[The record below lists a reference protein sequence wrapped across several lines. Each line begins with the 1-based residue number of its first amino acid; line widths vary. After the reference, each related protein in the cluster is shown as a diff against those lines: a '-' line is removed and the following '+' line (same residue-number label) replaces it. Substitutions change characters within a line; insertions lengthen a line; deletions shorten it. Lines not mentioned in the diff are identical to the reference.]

1 MALKNNNDFNATLA
15 GIDPKFIKL
24 LQALIEGG
32 APERRATEREVN
44 IDTADR
50 MGQFRNQEHAPRA
63 SGVPYIFTG
72 GSPFPQTKGQQQ
84 GEQAL
89 AVGAFANN
97 TMDQLNSV
105 VPAIVDAWRKRKG
118 QGGQQGG

>member
-1 MALKNNNDFNATLA
+1 MAQNNDDNLATLA
-15 GIDPKFIKL
+15 GIDPKFLKL
-24 LQALIEGG
+24 LQALLQGG

-44 IDTADR
+44 IDT
-50 MGQFRNQEHAPRA
+50 MGAMDQFRNESYAPRA

-84 GEQAL
+84 GEKAL

-97 TMDQLNSV
+97 TLDQLNSV
-105 VPAIVDAWRKRKG
+105 VPAIVDAWRKRKS
-118 QGGQQGG
+118 QGGGNA